1 MNLSDDD
8 LLQAYRN
15 GKKVS
20 LPYFD
25 GAEVDL
31 FFEDEEEFLYFSDA
45 LKEFLSLSAEER
57 TNATPHVFAYF

>member
-31 FFEDEEEFLYFSDA
+31 FFEDEEEFL
-45 LKEFLSLSAEER
+45 SLSAEER